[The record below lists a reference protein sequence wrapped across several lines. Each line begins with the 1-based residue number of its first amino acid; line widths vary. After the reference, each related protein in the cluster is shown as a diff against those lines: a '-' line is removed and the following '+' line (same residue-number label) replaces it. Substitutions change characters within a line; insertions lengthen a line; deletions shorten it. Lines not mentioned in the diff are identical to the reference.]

1 MTTGDR
7 TTDLRY
13 TDADGRP
20 KSLGKLFSKSWS
32 GGDSSTISKAQKV
45 AKAAWPGFWYD
56 YKARHADYFSSCIV
70 LDGRGRVK
78 PHSIEELKRRH
89 RSVYAEYRLRMD
101 AYIALKSRVV
111 SLRKEVSARA
121 LEQHNYTCTIVQS
134 NDVPCSW
141 RQMWDS
147 WKPWHHN
154 VSASAAFGNQVGPK
168 ACWSTNDDNALIEQ
182 LRSKL
187 SGVPGFHAGVMIAE
201 LEKTVKFF
209 GATAST
215 LRLFGSLMSKPGR
228 IPDALRVLY
237 NGLEKEKRDNTIKWD
252 GLPRSAQIHLGYQ
265 FGLKPLLEDVKS
277 AAQMLGW
284 QAGYSKTSKI
294 RVRRRQKSSSRST
307 YPVVMGWDRVETGQ
321 IIAYLTKA
329 PREADFSGLTDLA
342 SILWERQ
349 WMSFVVDWWIPV
361 GAALSALQLSQ
372 VLTGQFVTTR
382 VTRDTR
388 TNYRS
393 GDGSFATYQVLGDS
407 SYYRTISVKRVVS
420 SNLIPKLP
428 KLKPIFHPDTDVRLR
443 HTLEAG
449 SLMIVQRHKIIK
461 AVRWLSGNKH
471 SG

>member
-1 MTTGDR
+1 MTTGNR
-7 TTDLRY
+7 ITDLRY
-13 TDADGRP
+13 TDGRGIP
-20 KSLGKLFSKSWS
+20 KSLGKLFSKSWD
-32 GGDSSTISKAQKV
+32 GQDSVSI
-45 AKAAWPGFWYD
+45 AKAKKAAKASWPGFWHD
-56 YKARHADYFSSCIV
+56 FKARYANYFSSCITY
-70 LDGRGRVK
+70 DGRGRAT

-89 RSVYAEYRLRMD
+89 RSVYAEYRRRMD
-101 AYIALKSRVV
+101 AYLILKSKVV
-111 SLRKEVSARA
+111 SLRKEMSARA
-121 LEQHNYTCTIVQS
+121 LEQHDYTCTIVQS

-147 WKPWHHN
+147 WKPWQHN
-154 VSASAAFGNQVGPK
+154 ASASAAFGNQVGPK
-168 ACWSTNDDNALIEQ
+168 PCWDNNDDNALIEQ

-187 SGVPGFHAGVMIAE
+187 NGVPGFHAGVMIAE

-209 GATAST
+209 GATAVT

-228 IPDALRVLY
+228 TPDALRVLY
-237 NGLEKEKRDNTIKWD
+237 NGYDRRDNTIKWD
-252 GLPRSAQIHLGYQ
+252 GIPRSAQVYLGYQ

-284 QAGYSKTSKI
+284 QAGYSKTSRI
-294 RVRRRQKSSSRST
+294 RVRRLRSSKSRST

-372 VLTGQFVTTR
+372 VLTGKFVTTR

-388 TNYRS
+388 SNYQS
-393 GDGSFATYQVLGDS
+393 GNGSFATYQVLGDS
-407 SYYRTISVKRVVS
+407 SYYKTISVRRKVS

-471 SG
+471 AG